1 MRPWCS
7 DTGLCLYALTQRQM
21 VKKKESMQLSSLRIT
36 ALRLNVGLN
45 NFQPIFLLFLIFF
58 QIVLTPCI
66 AVCACR
72 YVAGQ
77 YTLFLSLIAVLKFLN
92 WRIITSRKWVLYL
105 MPLVTTSRWI
115 ITPPWYNGS
124 LRASEY
130 FHHIML
136 EDRTA
141 CVCRVFSCL
150 VGFASLV
157 SFGPQGPGRRHK
169 AISAHEVSALL
180 PRLPLGKRGRLL
192 GQGPAWTSIYYTAN
206 VGSEWKNYLSAP
218 GDAYCIGVQSSCS
231 REWELN
237 IPSRSL
243 LGHFPEKSQRFS
255 VLVLYIYIHTYTFS
269 VLLKFGSPP
278 YPRILSHSTCSES
291 ICCFL
296 NLPCL
301 YFLVGVLSA
310 RDSLDLLACVQ
321 HHKILRKE
329 HIISL

>member
-7 DTGLCLYALTQRQM
+7 DTGLCLYALTQRQI
-21 VKKKESMQLSSLRIT
+21 VKKKNESMQLSSLRIT

-115 ITPPWYNGS
+115 ITHPWYNGS

-141 CVCRVFSCL
+141 CVCRVFFLFSWFCFSRL
-150 VGFASLV
+150 FWSPGTRKKT
-157 SFGPQGPGRRHK
+157 QGYQCPW
-169 AISAHEVSALL
+169 
-180 PRLPLGKRGRLL
+180 GKR
-192 GQGPAWTSIYYTAN
+192 PAS
-206 VGSEWKNYLSAP
+206 
-218 GDAYCIGVQSSCS
+218 
-231 REWELN
+231 
-237 IPSRSL
+237 
-243 LGHFPEKSQRFS
+243 
-255 VLVLYIYIHTYTFS
+255 
-269 VLLKFGSPP
+269 
-278 YPRILSHSTCSES
+278 
-291 ICCFL
+291 
-296 NLPCL
+296 
-301 YFLVGVLSA
+301 
-310 RDSLDLLACVQ
+310 
-321 HHKILRKE
+321 
-329 HIISL
+329 

>member
-1 MRPWCS
+1 
-7 DTGLCLYALTQRQM
+7 
-21 VKKKESMQLSSLRIT
+21 MQLSSLRIT

-115 ITPPWYNGS
+115 ITHPWYNGS

-218 GDAYCIGVQSSCS
+218 GEAYCIGVQSSCS

-255 VLVLYIYIHTYTFS
+255 VLVLYIYIFIYIHFFS
-269 VLLKFGSPP
+269 LTEIWLPTLSQDSISQHVLRVHML
-278 YPRILSHSTCSES
+278 
-291 ICCFL
+291 
-296 NLPCL
+296 LPKSSLPVLPSWSAVGQRFPGPACL
-301 YFLVGVLSA
+301 CA
-310 RDSLDLLACVQ
+310 TP
-321 HHKILRKE
+321 
-329 HIISL
+329 